1 VSPLDEYGA
10 LIYAGRWGIHGI
22 SLPGRVT
29 FAPGNVGFSTF
40 GAPRPTQV
48 FFYQNLVSSICLA
61 IDLYS
66 FFFFNFFSLQ
76 AQIVNDE
83 TWKLV
88 DDVWD
93 KKVQDIRDEAL
104 REIEE
109 EKEKPQL
116 LMASH
121 FL

>member
-1 VSPLDEYGA
+1 LFHQ
-10 LIYAGRWGIHGI
+10 LIYIH
-22 SLPGRVT
+22 
-29 FAPGNVGFSTF
+29 
-40 GAPRPTQV
+40 
-48 FFYQNLVSSICLA
+48 
-61 IDLYS
+61 
-66 FFFFNFFSLQ
+66 FFFLNFFSLQ
-76 AQIVNDE
+76 TQVVNDE